1 MLSISVKEFLFW
13 KNKQL
18 SKGGDQQSFDVLL
31 DCIGGI
37 STSDLNMK
45 ILNPKENLH
54 LKKNLEFLESLWE
67 EQLLKAC
74 PIQYLCGITF
84 WRDLKLKVT
93 NKVLIPRPETEL
105 IVDIVFNIFKKKSEK
120 LFFAELGTGSGAISI
135 ALALAYPF
143 SFGVATDIDQD
154 ALEIAT
160 KNYKIFSNQSN
171 LKFFCGNWWSPLE
184 SFKGKIDLAI
194 SNPPYIPRDT
204 YEKLPKEVKN
214 FEPKI
219 ALLGGDDGLKHIR
232 EIILKAPLFL
242 KEKGWLI
249 LENHFDQ
256 SEKVKKLLIKIIILN
271 LSINYFFTLLIHSF
285 LLVNLIIYLL

>member
-1 MLSISVKEFLFW
+1 MLCISVEKFLFW
-13 KNKQL
+13 KKKQL
-18 SKGGDQQSFDVLL
+18 SKGGDQRSFEVLL

-37 STSDLNMK
+37 SISDLNLK
-45 ILNPKENLH
+45 ILNPEGYLH
-54 LKKNLEFLESLWE
+54 LEKNLEFLESVWE
-67 EQLLKAC
+67 DHLLKSC
-74 PIQYLCGITF
+74 PIQYLCGITY

-105 IVDIVFNIFKKKSEK
+105 IIDIVFNIFKNKSEK

-143 SFGVATDIDQD
+143 SHGLATDVDQD

-160 KNYKIFSNQSN
+160 KNYINSSNQSN
-171 LKFFCGNWWSPLE
+171 LKFYCGNWWSPLE
-184 SFKGKIDLAI
+184 SCKGKLDLAI

-214 FEPKI
+214 FEPKV
-219 ALLGGDDGLKHIR
+219 ALLGGEDGLEHIR
-232 EIILKAPLFL
+232 EIIQKAPLFL

-249 LENHFDQ
+249 LEIHFDQ
-256 SEKVKKLLIKIIILN
+256 SEKVKQLLIKNKFTSIKIVKD
-271 LSINYFFTLLIHSF
+271 LSGIGRFTIGR
-285 LLVNLIIYLL
+285 YK

>member
-1 MLSISVKEFLFW
+1 MLCISVEEFLFW

-18 SKGGDQQSFDVLL
+18 SKGGDQPSFAFLL

-37 STSDLNMK
+37 SSNDLNLRS
-45 ILNPKENLH
+45 INPKEVIH
-54 LKKNLEFLESLWE
+54 LKKNLYFLESVWDDH
-67 EQLLKAC
+67 LLKSC

-105 IVDIVFNIFKKKSEK
+105 IVDIVFNIFPKKSGK
-120 LFFAELGTGSGAISI
+120 LLFAELGTGSGAISI

-143 SFGVATDIDQD
+143 SEGVATDIDQD
-154 ALEIAT
+154 ALEIAN
-160 KNYKIFSNQSN
+160 KNFISSSKQSN
-171 LKFFCGNWWSPLE
+171 LKFYCGNWWSPLE
-184 SFKGKIDLAI
+184 SFKGKLDLAI

-214 FEPKI
+214 FEPKV
-219 ALLGGDDGLKHIR
+219 ALLGGEDGLKHIR
-232 EIILKAPLFL
+232 EIIHKAPLFL
-242 KEKGWLI
+242 KENGWLI

-256 SEKVKKLLIKIIILN
+256 SEKVKQLLIKNKFTSIEIVKD
-271 LSINYFFTLLIHSF
+271 LSGIGRFTIGR
-285 LLVNLIIYLL
+285 YK